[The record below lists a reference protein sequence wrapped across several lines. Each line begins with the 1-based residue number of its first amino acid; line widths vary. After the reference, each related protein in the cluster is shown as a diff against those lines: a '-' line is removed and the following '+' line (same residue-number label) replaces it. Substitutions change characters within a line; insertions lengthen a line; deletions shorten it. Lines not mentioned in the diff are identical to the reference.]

1 MPLSTAQQDFLAFV
15 EEYTQFLE
23 RMTLDEGEKLS
34 ALGSRDLERI
44 ERSIAVSQAN
54 AKQLENYELKRIDQQ
69 AKAGYGG
76 LTFPQLVE
84 QAEPALQGKMRQLFG
99 RFERSVKEIRFRND
113 KSMAVA
119 KDNMMSVDPEAVL
132 PGAGAGKAQNP
143 YARFKEEEAAANNIL
158 EKKV

>member
-1 MPLSTAQQDFLAFV
+1 MPVSTAQQDFLTFV

-23 RMTLDEGEKLS
+23 HMTVDESEKLS

-54 AKQLENYELKRIDQQ
+54 AKRLENYELKRIDQQ
-69 AKAGYGG
+69 ARAGYGG

-84 QAEPALQGKMRQLFG
+84 KADPAEQGRLRQLFG

-132 PGAGAGKAQNP
+132 PGAGAKAQNP